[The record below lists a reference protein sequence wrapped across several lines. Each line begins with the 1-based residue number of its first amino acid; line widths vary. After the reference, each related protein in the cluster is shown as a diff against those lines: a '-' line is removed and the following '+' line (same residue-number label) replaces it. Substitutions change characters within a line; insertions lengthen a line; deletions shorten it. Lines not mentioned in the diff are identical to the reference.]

1 MMLWMYGTWFFGLVK
16 EKLNKTIGR
25 CAHSSSFSLVSTY
38 FFILTWFISPSFS
51 LHSFLLHCHWH
62 HKRQWCVKAHTS
74 ISQLLLHLGSFDT
87 ILDHRMQKWV
97 TGRFGGDVWG
107 KGDDR
112 GWDGWMA
119 SPTRWTWVW
128 VNSGSWWWTGSPG
141 MLWLHNWATEL
152 NWTELNRIIGC
163 KNESLGD
170 LGAMLAF
177 PDPNTSSS
185 SLLAPSS
192 CLECKWKLEEQ
203 ITVGDWTATVQL
215 ISGHLVTV
223 VGLPLVS
230 VVSFVL
236 HAVKCSPELTYLF
249 TETLKFYW
257 YIIRFQL

>member
-1 MMLWMYGTWFFGLVK
+1 MCQSTHFHF
-16 EKLNKTIGR
+16 T
-25 CAHSSSFSLVSTY
+25 ASSAPGVIWY
-38 FFILTWFISPSFS
+38 
-51 LHSFLLHCHWH
+51 H
-62 HKRQWCVKAHTS
+62 
-74 ISQLLLHLGSFDT
+74 
-87 ILDHRMQKWV
+87 
-97 TGRFGGDVWG
+97 
-107 KGDDR
+107 
-112 GWDGWMA
+112 
-119 SPTRWTWVW
+119 
-128 VNSGSWWWTGSPG
+128 SGSWDAKMGHWEIWGRCLRKRGRQRMRWLDGITNSMDVGLG
-141 MLWLHNWATEL
+141 ELWELVMDRESWRAAITQLSDWTEL
-152 NWTELNRIIGC
+152 NWTELNWIIGC

-215 ISGHLVTV
+215 TSGHLVTV

-236 HAVKCSPELTYLF
+236 HVVKCSPELTYLF
-249 TETLKFYW
+249 TETLKCYW